1 MDEVETTYTTIR
13 ISTARRRELERL
25 RLKLTV
31 ERDEVVMI
39 QDALDIA
46 IAAVK
51 QVNSAAV
58 KVLLDIY
65 GAGDIKKY
73 LTQDSPDIRYRGI
86 YPQEQAQQII
96 SGYDLLLVP
105 SRHEG
110 WRPA

>member
-46 IAAVK
+46 VAAGV
-51 QVNSAAV
+51 AAINAMEAN
-58 KVLLDIY
+58 D
-65 GAGDIKKY
+65 GA
-73 LTQDSPDIRYRGI
+73 
-86 YPQEQAQQII
+86 
-96 SGYDLLLVP
+96 
-105 SRHEG
+105 
-110 WRPA
+110 

>member
-46 IAAVK
+46 IAAGV
-51 QVNSAAV
+51 AA
-58 KVLLDIY
+58 LNAMEAND
-65 GAGDIKKY
+65 GA
-73 LTQDSPDIRYRGI
+73 
-86 YPQEQAQQII
+86 
-96 SGYDLLLVP
+96 
-105 SRHEG
+105 
-110 WRPA
+110 

>member
-46 IAAVK
+46 IAAGV
-51 QVNSAAV
+51 AAINAM
-58 KVLLDIY
+58 KAND
-65 GAGDIKKY
+65 GA
-73 LTQDSPDIRYRGI
+73 
-86 YPQEQAQQII
+86 
-96 SGYDLLLVP
+96 
-105 SRHEG
+105 
-110 WRPA
+110 

>member
-46 IAAVK
+46 IAAGV
-51 QVNSAAV
+51 AA
-58 KVLLDIY
+58 INAM
-65 GAGDIKKY
+65 GANDG
-73 LTQDSPDIRYRGI
+73 
-86 YPQEQAQQII
+86 A
-96 SGYDLLLVP
+96 
-105 SRHEG
+105 
-110 WRPA
+110 